1 MKMTLRIL
9 TLVFLCH
16 SIGILAQRKPK
27 IKGNRE
33 LTEVIKALPSFS
45 SIEIKDDLDIVLRRA
60 PEESY
65 RITADDNLIDVLK
78 FEVENG
84 VLVVS
89 SFYQITAKKELSIEV
104 SYAQLSAISLLDGRI
119 STAEG
124 ERINSEE
131 LSIDAQGISRI
142 DVDADVGQ
150 LKLNMKDNSNG
161 NFNVTADSL
170 SIQLKH
176 KSDAQVYVN
185 SFSSSVQIRDNA
197 LLLIEGTSNSLE
209 LSSKDNA
216 RIRAQD
222 LEADRLSANLAGSS
236 DTRVMVTAEAELG
249 LLEKARC
256 YLFGDPEI
264 KLLTFKDNAEL
275 FKRNK

>member
-1 MKMTLRIL
+1 MKMMLRL
-9 TLVFLCH
+9 FTLVFIFNC
-16 SIGILAQRKPK
+16 IGIQAQRKPK

-33 LTEVIKALPSFS
+33 VTEVIKSLPSFS
-45 SIEIKDDLDIVLRRA
+45 SIEIRDDLDIVLKRA

-89 SFYQITAKKELSIEV
+89 SFYQITAKKELSIEI

-131 LSIDAQGISRI
+131 LNVDAQGISRI
-142 DVDADVGQ
+142 EVDADVGQ
-150 LKLNMKDNSNG
+150 LKLNMKDNSKG
-161 NFNVTADSL
+161 IFNVTADSL
-170 SIQLKH
+170 ALQLKH
-176 KSDAQVYVN
+176 KSDVQVYVN

-197 LLLIEGTSNSLE
+197 LLLLEGTSNSLE

-236 DTRVMVTAEAELG
+236 DTRVLVTAEAELG

-256 YLFGDPEI
+256 YLFGDPKI

>member
-9 TLVFLCH
+9 TLFFLCH
-16 SIGILAQRKPK
+16 SIGIQAQRKPK

-33 LTEVIKALPSFS
+33 LTEVIKPLPPFS
-45 SIEIKDDLDIVLRRA
+45 SIEIRDDLDIVLRRA

-104 SYAQLSAISLLDGRI
+104 SYTQLNAISLLEGRI
-119 STAEG
+119 STADG
-124 ERINSEE
+124 ERISSEE
-131 LSIDAQGISRI
+131 LIVDTQGISRI
-142 DVDADVGQ
+142 EVDADVGQ
-150 LKLNMKDNSNG
+150 LKLNMKDNSKG

-170 SIQLKH
+170 SLQLKH
-176 KSDAQVYVN
+176 KSDAQVYIN
-185 SFSSSVQIRDNA
+185 SFSSSIQIRDNA
-197 LLLIEGTSNSLE
+197 LLLIEGTSNTLK

-222 LEADRLSANLAGSS
+222 LEADQLTANLAGSS
-236 DTRVMVTAEAELG
+236 DTRVLVNGEAELS

-256 YLFGDPEI
+256 YLFGEPEI